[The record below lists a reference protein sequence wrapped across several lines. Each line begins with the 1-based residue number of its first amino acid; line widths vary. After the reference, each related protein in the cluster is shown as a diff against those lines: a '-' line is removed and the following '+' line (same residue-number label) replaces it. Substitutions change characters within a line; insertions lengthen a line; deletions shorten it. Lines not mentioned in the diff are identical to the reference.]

1 MDQELFD
8 KLPNKKQEQIERMA
22 MRAMHLELS
31 VDDTRITGYT
41 HFTARPFYVHPRG
54 DEIRFYDNS
63 YHDLQVMGKHGFSD
77 LEIRGYVSQYGVGGT
92 EVSYRPLYSSKIDLD
107 RARVL
112 YNTLN
117 WLNKKMNEIQ
127 SEIAETN
134 YFASYTEL
142 LTAFVFATETIGGVQ
157 VVDGDRSEV
166 LDIEQFLSL
175 VEELEEQAVSQYAE
189 EEEAEVA

>member
-31 VDDTRITGYT
+31 VDNTRITGYT

-63 YHDLQVMGKHGFSD
+63 YFDVGVMGKHGFGGMEIKGYLSKYGFGSPEVYYHNIYRVD
-77 LEIRGYVSQYGVGGT
+77 LNT
-92 EVSYRPLYSSKIDLD
+92 
-107 RARVL
+107 ARVMF
-112 YNTLN
+112 NTLK
-117 WLNKKMNEIQ
+117 WLEKKMNEIQ